1 MNNNYVIAP
10 QSDIFLL
17 KAPLE
22 MDSKNQMNFTDATA
36 QHNYFASLQKIEMD
50 NATYQRKDERLYFE
64 GSFDTCLPYNYCMYK
79 NEGYSNKWFYAFVTD
94 MRFESNNSCSC
105 RLVTDVFQTWL
116 FNFAFFPSFIE
127 RSHVPKSSDVLG
139 AYTYPEGLETGEYKV
154 YTHNAYA
161 DTYPDRVI
169 LGTTVAYDDPN
180 ITSANIIHISG
191 KYNGLPSA
199 CGYYSFPIAG
209 GVDYAIGRLAS
220 LGVSDSI
227 VAIFMYP
234 SAWAPLQPP
243 SAGEITNRV
252 QTSDTPSGSVYKID
266 RITSL
271 DGYTPRNKKLLT
283 SPFCYILLSNGVGTS
298 NTYRQEVWE
307 LDENNQMT
315 VYLDAVLC
323 PGGSVKVYPFK
334 YNGSNNN
341 YDEGFSLGKYPEL
354 AYPIDVYT
362 NWEVQNGTN
371 LFGTPLTAT
380 ETRALGNVINGV
392 QNLVHGNVSELGGSL
407 RGIWDTMQEQ
417 YRHAMIPPAIGGNI
431 NAGDVSAIT
440 GAMGL
445 HIQRCGIKEE
455 YARKI
460 DSYFDMFGYKL
471 CTVATPNITSRSNW
485 NYIKTI
491 DINLLGD
498 IIPEDDMQRLKDLF
512 NTGFTIWHNP
522 ATFLDYSQA
531 NN

>member
-64 GSFDTCLPYNYCMYK
+64 GSFDTCLPYNYCMYQ

-139 AYTYPEGLETGEYKV
+139 AYTYPENLETGAYKV
-154 YTHNAYA
+154 YDHMA
-161 DTYPDRVI
+161 DSTTIPDCVI
-169 LGTTVAYDDPN
+169 LGSTVDYGSSTTSN
-180 ITSANIIHISG
+180 IVRYNAM
-191 KYNGLPSA
+191 YNGLISG
-199 CGYYSFPIAG
+199 CGYYKFMSNELNALM
-209 GVDYAIGRLAS
+209 LAVKQLAE
-220 LGVSDSI
+220 LGQSDSLI
-227 VAIFMYP
+227 TMFMYP
-234 SAWAPLQPP
+234 SAMAPFLDENVDRKVAP
-243 SAGEITNRV
+243 SNA
-252 QTSDTPSGSVYKID
+252 PSTKFYGIS
-266 RITSL
+266 RISNL

-283 SPFCYILLSNGVGTS
+283 YPYCYIYLTNGIGTA
-298 NTYRQEVWE
+298 NVYRQEVWS
-307 LDENNQMT
+307 LNNNNEM
-315 VYLDAVLC
+315 VVRADAVLC
-323 PGGSVKVYPFK
+323 PGGSIRICPVN
-334 YNGSNNN
+334 YNGTERN
-341 YDEGFSLGKYPEL
+341 YDEGFTLGKFPL
-354 AYPIDVYT
+354 ISWPNDLYT

-371 LFGTPLTAT
+371 IFGTSLTAT
-380 ETRALGNVINGV
+380 ESNLLMAGARGVGNFLTGDALGTASAIRSIFDTM
-392 QNLVHGNVSELGGSL
+392 QTQYQHTLMPTTLGGSL
-407 RGIWDTMQEQ
+407 NS
-417 YRHAMIPPAIGGNI
+417 A
-431 NAGDVSAIT
+431 DVSALN
-440 GAMGL
+440 GAMAFQF
-445 HIQRCGIKEE
+445 QRCGIKEE

-471 CTVATPNITSRSNW
+471 CTVATPDITSRTNW